1 MRREK
6 VEPYAPLVF
15 GNRKVAPREE
25 SSDEEEEDEDQEGTR
40 NTRSQVRSLF
50 ISYRAGKNV
59 LIT

>member
-1 MRREK
+1 MRREG

-25 SSDEEEEDEDQEGTR
+25 SSDEEEEEDEDQEGTR
-40 NTRSQVRSLF
+40 NTRSQVGLL
-50 ISYRAGKNV
+50 